1 MYQHN
6 VLNSYNGF
14 NGYDY
19 NDYIGHNY
27 YGYNG
32 YNGYD
37 GYFQNGYHQNGYYL
51 YDYTDNDPQRQPD
64 PSCPKP
70 DCYWHPIPQSHID
83 DLGKYI
89 NDELR
94 DSKYYEILAKKAP
107 TKKAEDLLM
116 EFSKDEYM
124 HAQNF
129 MNAYYSLTGRM
140 YQPENVEEPNVP
152 DDFEKALKERILAET
167 DSYKEYGEQYLK
179 APTTYLQALFFM
191 TRTSEAQHAMRMPI
205 LLHECRENDKK

>member
-1 MYQHN
+1 MYAVIRTGGKQYRVYEGDILN
-6 VLNSYNGF
+6 VEKLDVQEGATVEFDEVLALSG
-14 NGYDY
+14 D
-19 NDYIGHNY
+19 
-27 YGYNG
+27 
-32 YNGYD
+32 D
-37 GYFQNGYHQNGYYL
+37 GL
-51 YDYTDNDPQRQPD
+51 
-64 PSCPKP
+64 K
-70 DCYWHPIPQSHID
+70 
-83 DLGKYI
+83 
-89 NDELR
+89 
-94 DSKYYEILAKKAP
+94 DSKYYEILANRAH
-107 TKKAEDLLM
+107 TKMAKDLLM